1 MKEPKNRNAAGARS
15 QVQKTDE
22 FVSNIRQNVL
32 PKSTLIL
39 GISGGADSVYLL
51 HRFIQIAPEMRLKLI
66 VAHVNHG
73 LRGASGDSDET
84 FVKNLCKKNHIRVF
98 TKQLKLKNSKMNLEE
113 IGRDERYKF
122 FESLRKKF
130 RAEWVVTAH
139 HLNDNIETLLFNL
152 IRGAH
157 FNGIKAMETTDPSRR
172 LLRPLLGMTK
182 REILQ
187 FLQNNRIE
195 YREDLSNQDT
205 DFSRN
210 WLRKEI
216 IPLFS
221 RLNAGFEQT
230 FKETIHNLQ
239 QTSHFLEQQSE
250 QWLEQN
256 SKNMQIE
263 LDAFLRQH
271 DAFQKYLLT
280 HLYKKTHKSTRKLTN
295 KHLEEI
301 LLVLKKRR
309 ANTKKEFGPGM
320 FIEVIRE
327 PEKSRRYIRLT
338 AKK

>member
-1 MKEPKNRNAAGARS
+1 
-15 QVQKTDE
+15 
-22 FVSNIRQNVL
+22 
-32 PKSTLIL
+32 
-39 GISGGADSVYLL
+39 
-51 HRFIQIAPEMRLKLI
+51 
-66 VAHVNHG
+66 
-73 LRGASGDSDET
+73 
-84 FVKNLCKKNHIRVF
+84 
-98 TKQLKLKNSKMNLEE
+98 MNLEE